1 MKKHILVLFFAC
13 LSLSSWGQGKKVML
27 VLGSDNKEILLDR
40 VNIAL
45 RLYKSQPFDDIIVS
59 GGCAAHG
66 SVICE
71 ASLMFE
77 TLNKGGVPAA
87 KIHKEENAKT
97 TVQNYVFS
105 RELKDELGKRII
117 QPGDTV
123 YVVSNHWHAIPVA
136 ARLQKYDQVYAKFHI
151 EGQVEPKATDKLD
164 YVNIFNGETDSEKFI
179 SKGKWLT
186 PNAVW
191 FMPDSIRYFMDNK
204 LYSSDKAH
212 STYNSSAVGQFF
224 PFIPELANQEALR
237 FIDAGDHGYFLIGSQ
252 LFQIDKEKKKL
263 NKKLDLSSFIP
274 NLPEQWK
281 VHAKTGFIKDDQLF
295 LFKDDGLL
303 IAKKKGKTYSII
315 QETTANQYF
324 KNWPFSWGKGNV
336 SAAAIDPNTK
346 QTILYRNQEQLLLN
360 QELTE
365 VSEVKPLKLKW

>member
-1 MKKHILVLFFAC
+1 
-13 LSLSSWGQGKKVML
+13 ML

-45 RLYKSQPFDDIIVS
+45 RLYNSQPFDDIIVS

-105 RELKDELGKRII
+105 IELKDELGKRII

-136 ARLQKYDQVYAKFHI
+136 ARLQKYDQVCAKFHI

-164 YVNIFNGETDSEKFI
+164 YGNIFNGETDSEKFI

-191 FMPDSIRYFMDNK
+191 LTPDSIRYFMDNK
-204 LYSSDKAH
+204 LYISDKDRR
-212 STYNSSAVGQFF
+212 TYNTLAVGQFF
-224 PFIPELANQEALR
+224 TLIPELADQEALR
-237 FIDAGDHGYFLIGSQ
+237 FIDAGEQGYFLIGSQ
-252 LFQIDKEKKKL
+252 LLLVDKEKKKL
-263 NKKLDLSSFIP
+263 SKKLEFNTFIP
-274 NLPEQWK
+274 TLPEQWK
-281 VHAKTGFIKDDQLF
+281 VHAKTGFIKDDRLF

-303 IAKKKGKTYSII
+303 IAKKKGKMYYII

-336 SAAAIDPNTK
+336 SAAAIDPISK
-346 QTILYRNQEQLLLN
+346 QIILYRNQEQLFLN

-365 VSEVKPLKLKW
+365 VGEVRPVKLKR